1 MNCKAILLDV
11 DGVLIDSEK
20 VFNDCWRNAATIVGY
35 SMTFEQALELRSLDS
50 KLAQE
55 LFVTW
60 YNDENAYSKI
70 LLEKQKN
77 DSFNLKD
84 AVTPT
89 EDLEEIMKSFSFY
102 PDNEEEKNDKK

>member
-1 MNCKAILLDV
+1 M
-11 DGVLIDSEK
+11 
-20 VFNDCWRNAATIVGY
+20 F
-35 SMTFEQALELRSLDS
+35 
-50 KLAQE
+50 
-55 LFVTW
+55 
-60 YNDENAYSKI
+60 